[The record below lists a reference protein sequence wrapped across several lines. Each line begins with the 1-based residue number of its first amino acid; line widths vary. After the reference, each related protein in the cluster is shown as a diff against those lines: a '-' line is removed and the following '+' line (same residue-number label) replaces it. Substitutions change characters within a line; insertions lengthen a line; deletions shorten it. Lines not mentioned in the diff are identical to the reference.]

1 MFPNKKKEKHKSEQ
15 KRVVCSAV
23 KAAVHQADPGNR
35 DQKQNTMREKF
46 GNRKNTAEKKSCKNY
61 DLPRMSN
68 RFFLQG
74 NGNFLSGEKQKNAD
88 QKKNCSTQSIG
99 QHHKQKLQKGKSG
112 KRIQIKILRIADRS
126 KHTAKVC
133 SHGHKGDKKYFFL
146 LHMAHSQ
153 KQNAKRNKGNQ
164 SDIIGNQHAAE
175 KAQGNQK
182 QSNHPF

>member
-1 MFPNKKKEKHKSEQ
+1 MFSNKKKEKHKSEQ

-46 GNRKNTAEKKSCKNY
+46 GNRKNTAEKKSCKNC

-74 NGNFLSGEKQKNAD
+74 NGNFFSGEKQKNAD
-88 QKKNCSTQSIG
+88 QKKNCSTQSIR

-112 KRIQIKILRIADRS
+112 KRIQIKILRIAHRCH
-126 KHTAKVC
+126 HTAKVC
-133 SHGHKGDKKYFFL
+133 RNGLHDNHRNHFL
-146 LHMAHSQ
+146 LQASQ
-153 KQNAKRNKGNQ
+153 FQYQNCKWNKCQ
-164 SDIIGNQHAAE
+164 QRYIICNPHGTKEAQQH
-175 KAQGNQK
+175 QYQI
-182 QSNHPF
+182 